1 MKATLDTSL
10 PIATDVEPL
19 EGELAISAASLAV
32 LHFGVLVT
40 VEPAMRAERL
50 RRPPLLQRTFDAL
63 PLDDDVATSY
73 GQLAAAVVA
82 GGRQPNARLMDI
94 LSRRPPTLT
103 QPGSTPETLQ
113 TWPGSTTSSKSCRP
127 DRLWRSG
134 RIPALPIRG
143 DAFLGQGAYCL
154 VRHAEPAVV
163 LRARFAHLKAAK
175 GLPSHGTPATLLA

>member
-82 GGRQPNARLMDI
+82 GGRQPNARVMDI
-94 LSRRPPTLT
+94 LIAATAHTHAARLYT
-103 QPGSTPETLQ
+103 QNASDLAGLDNLV
-113 TWPGSTTSSKSCRP
+113 K
-127 DRLWRSG
+127 
-134 RIPALPIRG
+134 IVPA
-143 DAFLGQGAYCL
+143 
-154 VRHAEPAVV
+154 
-163 LRARFAHLKAAK
+163 
-175 GLPSHGTPATLLA
+175 

>member
-1 MKATLDTSL
+1 LKATLDTSL

-19 EGELAISAASLAV
+19 EGELAISAASLAL

-82 GGRQPNARLMDI
+82 GGRQPNARVMDI
-94 LSRRPPTLT
+94 LIAATAHTHAARLYT
-103 QPGSTPETLQ
+103 QNASDLAGLDNLV
-113 TWPGSTTSSKSCRP
+113 K
-127 DRLWRSG
+127 
-134 RIPALPIRG
+134 IVPA
-143 DAFLGQGAYCL
+143 
-154 VRHAEPAVV
+154 
-163 LRARFAHLKAAK
+163 
-175 GLPSHGTPATLLA
+175 